1 MKYICAQP
9 ENLYY
14 RWQVDTM
21 INSFLQNGVQES
33 DIIILSNTESQEFN
47 VLKEKYPSVNFHRYY
62 SPVHSYQPAIKPYL
76 MYLYFKDHQEDE
88 QYFYCDCDVILTK
101 PLPEFE
107 QGVFMSDTVSY
118 IGYEYIKSKGQDV
131 VDIICETIGLPESIL
146 IENQSNSGG
155 CQFVFN
161 TMPADVWRQA
171 FKYSYYLYT
180 NLGEYNGQNGHLYEN
195 TYPIQVWTA
204 EMWGTLYAMWYYGY
218 YGTVDS
224 RLDFAWST
232 DSSSR
237 LNETSILHN
246 AGVSDQPNLFKKS
259 IYINELPPCDLI
271 IDSTKCSNYYYI
283 KVKEVICND

>member
-33 DIIILSNTESQEFN
+33 DIIILSNTESEEFN

-62 SPVHSYQPAIKPYL
+62 SPVHRYQPSIKPYL
-76 MYLYFKDHQEDE
+76 MYLYFKDHPEDE
-88 QYFYCDCDVILTK
+88 QYFYHDADIVLTK

-107 QGVFMSDTVSY
+107 GGVFMSDTVSY
-118 IGYEYIKSKGQDV
+118 IGYEYIKSKGQGV
-131 VDIICETIGLPESIL
+131 VDVICNTIGLDESLL
-146 IENQSNSGG
+146 IENQVNSGG

-161 TMPADVWRQA
+161 TLSPDVWRQA
-171 FKYSYYLYT
+171 FRYSYHLYM
-180 NLGEYNGQNGHLYEN
+180 NLSEYNSNNQEMYEG

-204 EMWGTLYAMWYYGY
+204 EMWGTLYAMWYFGY
-218 YGTVDS
+218 IGKVDS

-232 DSSSR
+232 DDVAR
-237 LNETSILHN
+237 LDQTCILHN
-246 AGVSDQPNLFKKS
+246 AGVSDQPRLFKKS
-259 IYINELPPCDLI
+259 RYINEVPPCNLLI
-271 IDSTKCSNYYYI
+271 DTTKCSNYYYR
-283 KVKEVICND
+283 KVKEVLC

>member
-33 DIIILSNTESQEFN
+33 DIIILSNTESNEFD
-47 VLKEKYPSVNFHRYY
+47 VLKEKYPQVNFHRYY
-62 SPVHSYQPAIKPYL
+62 SPVHAYQPAIKPYL
-76 MYLYFKDHQEDE
+76 MYLYFKDHPEDE
-88 QYFYCDCDVILTK
+88 QYFYHDADVVLTK

-107 QGVFMSDTVSY
+107 RGVFMSDTVSY
-118 IGYEYIKSKGQDV
+118 IGYEYIKSKGQGVIDLM
-131 VDIICETIGLPESIL
+131 CQTIGLDESVL
-146 IENQSNSGG
+146 IENQPNSGG

-161 TMPADVWRQA
+161 TLPANVWRQA
-171 FKYSYYLYT
+171 FRYSYYLYT
-180 NLGEYNGQNGHLYEN
+180 NLSEYNQANQEMYEG

-218 YGTVDS
+218 YGKVDD

-232 DSSSR
+232 DPVSR
-237 LNETSILHN
+237 LDETCILHN
-246 AGVSDQPNLFKKS
+246 AGVSDQPRLFKKAR
-259 IYINELPPCDLI
+259 YITELPPCNLLVDT
-271 IDSTKCSNYYYI
+271 TKCSNYYYR
-283 KVKEVICND
+283 KVKEVLC